1 MASRAEVW
9 RRRLLRGRESSGQ
22 PHDPRERLLQRVV
35 GTPSA
40 DFYSWLDAP
49 LSPAAVLVGLIE
61 REAGPAVLLTE
72 RALHLP
78 RHAGQISFPGGRLN
92 EGESVQQA
100 ALREADEEVGLSP
113 TQVNIIDRLPDQ
125 LTGTGFAVAPI
136 LAVVAADFEPRP
148 DPTEVASVFELP
160 LAHIGETSRRRVAHE
175 RWGTQFVSEEFD
187 YQGHRI
193 WGATATI
200 LIDLMKDLDV

>member
-1 MASRAEVW
+1 MASRAEIW
-9 RRRLLRGRESSGQ
+9 RRRLLRGREQSRQ
-22 PHDPRERLLQRVV
+22 PRDPRERLLQRVV
-35 GTPSA
+35 GTPSP
-40 DFYSWLDAP
+40 DFNAWLEAP
-49 LSPAAVLVGLIE
+49 LAQAAVLVGLIE

-72 RALHLP
+72 RARHLP

-100 ALREADEEVGLSP
+100 ALREADEEVGLNPS
-113 TQVNIIDRLPDQ
+113 QVSIVDRLPDQ

-136 LAVVAADFEPRP
+136 LAVLAADFEPQP
-148 DPTEVASVFELP
+148 DPAEVASVFELP
-160 LAHIGETSRRRVAHE
+160 LAHISETNRRRVEHE

-187 YQGHRI
+187 FEGRRI

-200 LIDLMKDLDV
+200 LIDLMKELDG